1 MSLIK
6 KIIKLLKG
14 DYDSAISD
22 FTKAIQLNPQHA
34 DAYTGRGNAYD
45 KKGNWKDALICYN
58 GSPTYP
64 DEVFKFYNSYLY
76 DVIEE

>member
-22 FTKAIQLNPQHA
+22 YTKAIKLNPQFA
-34 DAYTGRGNAYD
+34 AAYNIRGLAYALKGLKD
-45 KKGNWKDALICYN
+45 LAISDFKKSTNLG
-58 GSPTYP
+58 
-64 DEVFKFYNSYLY
+64 
-76 DVIEE
+76 IEKAREILKEFFNIDY